1 MTYNNSKSKF
11 IKLPYEINLANH
23 INDNFTVNFK
33 PNTATL
39 FRNSGEFTKFID
51 DDYQRY
57 VTARTINNNASVDFG
72 EKDFKRKAEGSTDY
86 HNMATPENI
95 DEADLLAEEARR
107 RNISVE
113 RLRTI
118 LDDILLLP
126 KGKNNEPQVPTEEY
140 ERDLMANQNV
150 DVKGVRKEGEAKL
163 GEEDMSP
170 KKKSKKAE
178 RKARRKSASQQ
189 QKDLRNSNRAKEARD
204 ELASERKVQEE
215 VKRIEAQIAKEKE
228 AQRRKEERAEAR
240 KEAQQEAQQRAILRN
255 NAKKE
260 AERLKAE
267 KEKAKEE
274 ARKEAQQRANLT
286 SNKATASSSSSSRP
300 QPYSYPELSQK
311 GPPNLQLMR
320 DLLEQRYLKGEMSL
334 DDINFYEQMRGIE
347 GNKPWSGYKALKT
360 PQQKTNALRMLKVM
374 YEKYR
379 LQQ

>member
-57 VTARTINNNASVDFG
+57 VMARTINNNASVDFG
-72 EKDFKRKAEGSTDY
+72 EKDFKRKPEGSTDY
-86 HNMATPENI
+86 HNMATPESI

-140 ERDLMANQNV
+140 ERDMMTNQNV

-178 RKARRKSASQQ
+178 RKARRKERAKSASQQ
-189 QKDLRNSNRAKEARD
+189 QKDMRNTNRAKEARD

-228 AQRRKEERAEAR
+228 AQRRKEEREEAR
-240 KEAQQEAQQRAILRN
+240 KEAQQRAILRN

-320 DLLEQRYLKGEMSL
+320 DLLEQRYLNEQMTY
-334 DDINFYEQMRGIE
+334 DEYIFYGQMRGAE
-347 GNKPWSGYKALKT
+347 GDKPWGGYRGLTGK
-360 PQQKTNALRMLKVM
+360 QKTNALLILKDM

-379 LQQ
+379 QKK